1 MHATRTQIRTFK
13 STLSIVSEKLTW
25 WNRHALQ
32 GGVAVA
38 VWRWCPKG
46 KGDRKEEGG
55 KSGSGG
61 SKSGTIASS
70 TISGAFCIATR
81 TKMKSASGAWPARW
95 RKRPQPRYRYS
106 ISVSCPLGDALSLP
120 VTVHPVPWVPV
131 TLLSSHMKLSFFWQ
145 FRTFL
150 GDNWNWRYWLK
161 IKHAKLKKQSFK
173 GI

>member
-1 MHATRTQIRTFK
+1 MNATRTQIRTFK

-38 VWRWCPKG
+38 VWRWCLKG
-46 KGDRKEEGG
+46 KGDREEEGG

-95 RKRPQPRYRYS
+95 RERPQPRYRYS
-106 ISVSCPLGDALSLP
+106 ISVSCPLRGRTVIACHRAPCPLSP
-120 VTVHPVPWVPV
+120 CHITVITHETVF
-131 TLLSSHMKLSFFWQ
+131 LLA
-145 FRTFL
+145 
-150 GDNWNWRYWLK
+150 
-161 IKHAKLKKQSFK
+161 I
-173 GI
+173 